1 MYIFVSRSVL
11 LRMKNVSDKTCTEN
25 QTINFMFSNLIF
37 FENGAS
43 YEIMWKNIVE
53 PERVQIDTDAHFTL
67 GTQGYKRTLRICNT
81 DFPLQQ
87 WLYESAPVLRFT

>member
-1 MYIFVSRSVL
+1 
-11 LRMKNVSDKTCTEN
+11 
-25 QTINFMFSNLIF
+25 MFSNLFSF
-37 FENGAS
+37 FENDAS
-43 YEIMWKNIVE
+43 YEIMCKNVVA
-53 PERVQIDTDAHFTL
+53 PERVQIDNMAHAHFTL